1 MTQRLTK
8 DDALTFWRARDTH
21 RFQVCLSYVWLLL
34 LFGGMAFQRWWDV
47 LGLLGFTAVGIW
59 GWPWLRRKWRRG
71 RVTRHLPLVCLVL
84 AQLLTAV
91 GCQSIM
97 DTTLRTVGCDEVAMQ
112 AGYCH
117 MPKEVKR

>member
-1 MTQRLTK
+1 
-8 DDALTFWRARDTH
+8 
-21 RFQVCLSYVWLLL
+21 
-34 LFGGMAFQRWWDV
+34 
-47 LGLLGFTAVGIW
+47 
-59 GWPWLRRKWRRG
+59 
-71 RVTRHLPLVCLVL
+71 
-84 AQLLTAV
+84 V